1 MKDYCA
7 VKHTNCGSSVVG
19 ETLAQLGE
27 ADSEGDPWNL
37 ANDTAKSLELLLSWS
52 LESIIELLERGGRTI
67 LLLMLLGVVDDRV
80 LSKHLVP
87 RNWRVDALDVRHCC
101 K

>member
-1 MKDYCA
+1 M
-7 VKHTNCGSSVVG
+7 KHTNCGSSVVG

-37 ANDTAKSLELLLSWS
+37 ANDTAKSLELLLSWG
-52 LESIIELLERGGRTI
+52 LESIIELMKRGGKVI
-67 LLLMLLGVVDDRV
+67 LLLVLLGVVDDWV
-80 LSKHLVP
+80 LDKRLVP
-87 RNWRVDALDVRHCC
+87 RSWRVDALDVRHCC